1 MPADTDDRAEATPH
15 SWGSP
20 REGWSD
26 GPSSIPT
33 RRTRTAAR
41 PQRTADGGR
50 SPRQTE
56 AGSKTEGRQHA
67 TTPRPVDAAA
77 GKEARTP
84 KPTRDTRRNAGAR
97 EASRPAPR
105 PRPRSPPPASA
116 ERNAI
121 DLGERWAS
129 PSPCPS
135 QSRFVL
141 QPDWPSPQSQSLS
154 RSYGSNLPTSLTYI
168 VASTR
173 GC

>member
-1 MPADTDDRAEATPH
+1 MPADTDDRAEAVHGKVEATVRAR
-15 SWGSP
+15 S
-20 REGWSD
+20 
-26 GPSSIPT
+26 
-33 RRTRTAAR
+33 RRAAR

-56 AGSKTEGRQHA
+56 AGSKTEGR
-67 TTPRPVDAAA
+67 PRDDTAPARRRDR
-77 GKEARTP
+77 KKARTP
-84 KPTRDTRRNAGAR
+84 NHTRPQTKRGRTR
-97 EASRPAPR
+97 ASRPAPR